1 MPVAPGSIDG
11 FQYVDYLV
19 KRWRVAAVACG
30 MALVLATGISLLLP
44 KRYTSTVRVVIE
56 PPAGADVRSLVAVS
70 PVYME
75 SLKSFLEIASSD
87 QLFFDAAQ
95 RFGLTNTSLET
106 LKRSVIKIE
115 IPRDTNILEINSS
128 DHDPV
133 KAHELVDYFAG
144 KLVALN
150 DQVNIEGDEKLVA
163 SAEEQLAAARAR
175 LDEATSAW
183 GAVVSN
189 AGVESLR
196 GDIGELQRLRGELKA
211 LAANTNLEI
220 AQEGE
225 RLKTEDAGDSERTR
239 QELRTNQTGA
249 RELDNQIRAMDGQIA
264 AKQALLDKRAA
275 EQDKAEAE
283 RKEAQ
288 TVYEAMDKR
297 LGEVR
302 AAAGSRGERLRII
315 DSGVVPDR
323 PSSPNVT
330 LNIVAALLAAA
341 VLSLLYLTLEFNYRL
356 HKAAHRTVPFRVAS
370 HD

>member
-1 MPVAPGSIDG
+1 MPVAPGSFDG

-19 KRWRVAAVACG
+19 KRRRVPAVACG
-30 MALVLATGISLLLP
+30 AALILAMGISLLLP

-70 PVYME
+70 PGYLE

-87 QLFFDAAQ
+87 QLFFDAAH
-95 RFGLTNTSLET
+95 RFGLNDSLET

-115 IPRDTNILEINSS
+115 IPRDTNILEISAS

-133 KAHELVDYFAG
+133 KAHDLVNYFAG

-150 DQVNIEGDEKLVA
+150 DQVNSEGDAKLAA
-163 SAEEQLAAARAR
+163 SAEAQLAAARTR

-196 GDIGELQRLRGELKA
+196 GEIAELQRLRGELKA

-225 RLKTEDAGDSERTR
+225 RLKTEDAGDLERAR

-264 AKQALLDKRAA
+264 AKQALLDKGATA
-275 EQDKAEAE
+275 QEKAQAE
-283 RKEAQ
+283 RQEAQ
-288 TVYEAMDKR
+288 TYYEAMDKR

-302 AAAGSRGERLRII
+302 AAAGSRGERLRIV

-323 PSSPNVT
+323 PSSPNLT

-341 VLSLLYLTLEFNYRL
+341 ILSLLYLTLEFNYRVR
-356 HKAAHRTVPFRVAS
+356 KAAVRAMPFRVAS
-370 HD
+370 ND

>member
-1 MPVAPGSIDG
+1 MPATSGSFDG
-11 FQYVDYLV
+11 FQYIDHLV
-19 KRWRVAAVACG
+19 RRRRLAAVACG
-30 MALVLATGISLLLP
+30 AALILAVGISLVLP

-56 PPAGADVRSLVAVS
+56 PPSGADVRSLVVVS

-115 IPRDTNILEINSS
+115 IPRDTNILEIAAS

-133 KAHELVDYFAG
+133 KAHELASYFAR
-144 KLVALN
+144 KVVALN
-150 DQVNIEGDEKLVA
+150 DQVNSEGDEKLVA
-163 SAEEQLAAARAR
+163 SAEAQLAGARGR

-189 AGVESLR
+189 AGVERLR
-196 GDIGELQRLRGELKA
+196 GEIAELQKLSGELKA

-239 QELRTNQTGA
+239 QELRSNQTGA

-264 AKQALLDKRAA
+264 AKQALLDKGAA
-275 EQDKAEAE
+275 AQDKAQAE
-283 RKEAQ
+283 RQEAQ
-288 TVYEAMDKR
+288 TYYAAMDKR

-302 AAAGSRGERLRII
+302 AATGSRGERLRII

-330 LNIVAALLAAA
+330 LNAVAALLAAA
-341 VLSLLYLTLEFNYRL
+341 VLSLLYLTLEFNYRVR
-356 HKAAHRTVPFRVAS
+356 KAAVRAMPYRVAS